1 MAKKIIK
8 KKAKNK
14 TRSSGGKLVVA
25 AGVLAAVAG
34 VYFLTGKKASARR
47 EKARQW
53 TVKIKRDVLDQL
65 RQYEAVGEGHYHEAI
80 EQVAERYAALKG
92 VDPKE
97 LAAVVGELKKHWGNV
112 RKEFTKNLK
121 IAKRDAAYKKN
132 KKKKGSRKKSGGKK
146 RKA

>member
-1 MAKKIIK
+1 MAKKVV
-8 KKAKNK
+8 KKAKSK
-14 TRSSGGKLVVA
+14 SRASGGKLIVA

-34 VYFLTGKKASARR
+34 VYFLTGKKAPARR

-65 RQYEAVGEGHYHEAI
+65 RQYKEVGESHYHEAI
-80 EQVAERYAALKG
+80 ESVADRYAAVKG

-97 LAAVVGELKKHWGNV
+97 LSAVVTELKKHWGSV

-121 IAKRDAAYKKN
+121 IAKRDAAYKKS
-132 KKKKGSRKKSGGKK
+132 KKKASRKKAKK
-146 RKA
+146 N